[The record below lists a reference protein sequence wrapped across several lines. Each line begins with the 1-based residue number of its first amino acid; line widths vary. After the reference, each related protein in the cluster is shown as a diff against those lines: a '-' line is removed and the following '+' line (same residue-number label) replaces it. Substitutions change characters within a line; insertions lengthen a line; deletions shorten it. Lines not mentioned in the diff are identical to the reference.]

1 MFEPKFHIIGISDCG
16 TPCLTPETERVIRCG
31 KVFSGGRRH
40 RGIMEHLLP
49 EGYEW
54 IDVTVPLADVF
65 RRYDDRSGI
74 VVFASGDPLF
84 YGYAATLQREFPD
97 AEIRVYPSFNSLQM
111 LAHRMLLPYQDM
123 ENVSLTGRPWSN
135 LDPALIED
143 RPLIGVL
150 TDRTKTP
157 AMIARR
163 LLEYNFDY
171 EMTVGE
177 NLGNDG
183 NERVRTMTPVEAA
196 GMEFDVPNCVVLRLR
211 KPRNLPFGLPES
223 EFCHLDGRVKM
234 ITKMPVRLLTVAML
248 SLEGRKSFWDVGFC
262 TGSVSIE
269 VRRHYP
275 SIAITSFEIR
285 PEGEELMKVNSRRF
299 SAPSITAVT
308 GDFLTLPLEE
318 YPAPDAVF
326 IGGHGGKLGE
336 MLDRIYRHLRPG
348 GAVVFNSVSAES
360 CAAFRREVEKHGR
373 RIALTHT
380 MTIDNH
386 NPITIM
392 KAL

>member
-1 MFEPKFHIIGISDCG
+1 MSEPKFHIIGISDCG

-123 ENVSLTGRPWSN
+123 VNVSLTGRPWSN

-163 LLEYNFDY
+163 LLEYKFDY

-183 NERVRTMTPVEAA
+183 NERVRTMTPAEAA

-223 EFCHLDGRVKM
+223 EFCHLDGRGKM

-275 SIAITSFEIR
+275 SIAVTSFEIR
-285 PEGEELMKVNSRRF
+285 PEGEEPHEDKFTAIQRTLHHGCHRRF
-299 SAPSITAVT
+299 SHIASGGVSCPRRRVHRRAWRETR
-308 GDFLTLPLEE
+308 GDARPYLPASTPRRDCGVQFRLGGELRRFPKGGGE
-318 YPAPDAVF
+318 AWPPD
-326 IGGHGGKLGE
+326 
-336 MLDRIYRHLRPG
+336 
-348 GAVVFNSVSAES
+348 SA
-360 CAAFRREVEKHGR
+360 HP
-373 RIALTHT
+373 HN
-380 MTIDNH
+380 DNR
-386 NPITIM
+386 
-392 KAL
+392 